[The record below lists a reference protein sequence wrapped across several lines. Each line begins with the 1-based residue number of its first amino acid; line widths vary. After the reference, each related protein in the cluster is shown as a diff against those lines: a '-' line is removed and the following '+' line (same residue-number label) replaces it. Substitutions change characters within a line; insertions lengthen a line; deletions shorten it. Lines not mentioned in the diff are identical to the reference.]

1 MPLHDNPFI
10 ALSYIGGPALLTNC
24 SGLLLL
30 STSNRLARAVDRSR
44 FLVGALLAPAAV
56 GSRHMERELDLCQ
69 RRVVI
74 AGHAMSALYLA
85 VAAFGLATLSSIAGA
100 VLAEY
105 VDGPVVEIAI
115 VCSGIAGLVG
125 FAALVTATV
134 SLAWEARLAVEGL
147 RLETSHALESL
158 KRRPLARAG

>member
-24 SGLLLL
+24 SALLLL

-44 FLVGALLAPAAV
+44 YLVAELVAPDAV
-56 GSRHMERELDLCQ
+56 GTDHMQRELEVGQ

-74 AGHAMSALYLA
+74 AGQAMSALYLA

-100 VLAEY
+100 ALAEY
-105 VDGPVVEIAI
+105 VQGPVVEVAI
-115 VCSGIAGLVG
+115 VSGGIAGLVG

-134 SLAWEARLAVEGL
+134 SLGRASIMASAPTPIGNG
-147 RLETSHALESL
+147 SKPSP
-158 KRRPLARAG
+158 RR